1 MKVIAWYITEIIITK
16 EGTEKKEE
24 VKVFDTLEEASAF
37 FGVSE
42 KRILSCIK
50 TGRNWKGVTYDEAL

>member
-1 MKVIAWYITEIIITK
+1 MKVIAWYLSEIIISN
-16 EGTEKKEE
+16 EETEKKEE
-24 VKVFDTLEEASAF
+24 VKVFETLEEASAF
-37 FGVSE
+37 FRVSE

>member
-1 MKVIAWYITEIIITK
+1 MKVIAWYITEIIITN
-16 EGTEKKEE
+16 EGSEKKEE
-24 VKVFDTLEEASAF
+24 VKVFDTLKEASVF